1 MIPFSMTQLGLP
13 MSSSGLPGAPELDP
27 AALGGAQQALFSSL
41 LGEHFSQISPEVL
54 QAALASTTG
63 GGLPIDGNALPLA
76 SDAAPLMPGLM
87 LEALPIPGMTTS
99 RLELATP
106 GPELRPEAA
115 LARRVEAG
123 VPGLRIPAVTGQL
136 VPPLGEL
143 PAALLE
149 AADTSSRI
157 ANLAPATMLS
167 TQDAGA
173 LSARPALPAVD
184 LPVARPGWDQ
194 SLGQRVVWM
203 VEGRQETAEIQLN
216 PPHLGPL
223 KVRVELNG
231 DQASVSFASS
241 HVLVRDAVESAVPRL
256 REMLEASGLNLANV
270 DVSEHGTS
278 QRQRDGAE
286 TSQPGL
292 GDAEEASHGAP
303 IAAAAGPNSGTGLVD
318 YYA

>member
-13 MSSSGLPGAPELDP
+13 MSSSGLPGAPGLDP
-27 AALGGAQQALFSSL
+27 AGLGEAQQALFSSL

-54 QAALASTTG
+54 QAALASATG
-63 GGLPIDGNALPLA
+63 EGLPIDGNALPLA
-76 SDAAPLMPGLM
+76 SDAVPLMQGLM
-87 LEALPIPGMTTS
+87 PEALPIPGMTTS
-99 RLELATP
+99 RLELAP
-106 GPELRPEAA
+106 IGLELRPEAS
-115 LARRVEAG
+115 LARWVERG
-123 VPGLRIPAVTGQL
+123 VSGPRMPNLPGQL
-136 VPPLGEL
+136 APPLGEL
-143 PAALLE
+143 PAGLFE
-149 AADTSSRI
+149 INDTSSRI
-157 ANLAPATMLS
+157 ANQGPATMLA
-167 TQDAGA
+167 TPDAGT
-173 LSARPALPAVD
+173 LGARPALPAVD
-184 LPVARPGWDQ
+184 VPVARPGWDQ

-223 KVRVELNG
+223 RVRVELNG

-270 DVSEHGTS
+270 DVSEHGGS

-286 TSQPGL
+286 SSRPGP
-292 GDAEEASHGAP
+292 GDAKEPSHGAP
-303 IAAAAGPNSGTGLVD
+303 IAATAGSSSGTGLVD